1 MNKILQVN
9 KAYKPFIFPWADQI
23 RQDHEGAHW
32 TTQEVKNLGDDEVQF
47 KTKLSSGQREFIV
60 NILKMFTQSDV
71 QVGKVYQEILI
82 PKIKNN
88 EVRCMYSSFVARE
101 ALHQE
106 AYALLNDTLGLP
118 DKIYSEFLTNP
129 SLKKKYDILD
139 IDPNDYTAK
148 GDDERLA
155 AIKEVAGKMVF
166 LEGVSLFASFI
177 MLMNFRRSESGGL
190 MSGMCSVVDWSVRD
204 ENIHV
209 KGHLA
214 LLNSIGRPNANVMK
228 AFAQKVVEA
237 EDEFIDFT
245 FSNYDIPGLTK
256 EEVKQYIRFLTDR
269 RLIEMGIKGIYKVKT
284 NPISWVD
291 EVFLANKFGNFFEST
306 ITEYS
311 KDSLT
316 GDWMTEHD
324 YASYT

>member
-1 MNKILQVN
+1 
-9 KAYKPFIFPWADQI
+9 
-23 RQDHEGAHW
+23 
-32 TTQEVKNLGDDEVQF
+32 
-47 KTKLSSGQREFIV
+47 
-60 NILKMFTQSDV
+60 
-71 QVGKVYQEILI
+71 
-82 PKIKNN
+82 
-88 EVRCMYSSFVARE
+88 
-101 ALHQE
+101 
-106 AYALLNDTLGLP
+106 
-118 DKIYSEFLTNP
+118 
-129 SLKKKYDILD
+129 
-139 IDPNDYTAK
+139 
-148 GDDERLA
+148 
-155 AIKEVAGKMVF
+155 
-166 LEGVSLFASFI
+166 
-177 MLMNFRRSESGGL
+177 